1 MENWPH
7 SVWRFC
13 VTAVLIMAATYLSG
27 CKHDGQ
33 TSDQSISLRHENHQ
47 ESSSNRCN
55 VNEVSSIEVTSD
67 DESEV
72 VTDDDDDQEVT
83 GDSLAAYVPQLKQL
97 INTKIAEAQLICAE
111 NDVAISE
118 LRKKLNLDLESN
130 EREGIGDDIDWKV
143 SYNSL
148 VEKLIKRLSKSRM
161 RIERAEMMISD
172 LERVQGLIDEKFL
185 AELDQAI
192 QEMNSLL
199 QTKHTGRT

>member
-1 MENWPH
+1 MKIWPY
-7 SVWRFC
+7 SAWKVFV
-13 VTAVLIMAATYLSG
+13 VTVLIIAVTHVSG
-27 CKHDGQ
+27 CKHDVQ
-33 TSDQSISLRHENHQ
+33 SSDFNYRLQIQNNQ
-47 ESSSNRCN
+47 ESSTGNA
-55 VNEVSSIEVTSD
+55 NEDLSIEVTVD
-67 DESEV
+67 DESEI
-72 VTDDDDDQEVT
+72 VTEDDDDQEVT
-83 GDSLAAYVPQLKQL
+83 GDSLVAQVPQLKQL

-130 EREGIGDDIDWKV
+130 EREEIEDDIDWKV